1 MALALKAPGW
11 AALSA
16 GGIKR
21 LALPPT
27 ARMVLIAAD
36 NDPKGVGQRAANA
49 AAARW
54 LAEGRRVKICMPP
67 VAGTDWN
74 DVVLGRAPARL
85 GGPSHGR

>member
-21 LALPPT
+21 LDLPPI
-27 ARMVLIAAD
+27 AKMVLIAAD
-36 NDPKGVGQRAANA
+36 NDPKGTGQRAANY

-67 VAGTDWN
+67 RPGVDWN
-74 DVVLGRAPARL
+74 DVLRAGRID
-85 GGPSHGR
+85 GRRDHAA